1 MIEIMKAHRS
11 IRRFE
16 KEPIPSEVVEEVFA
30 AAQLAS
36 TSTHMQPY
44 SVIAITDPEKRKAFR
59 SLTGDQRWVEEAPAF
74 YIFVADLHRIEKITV
89 AAGEPFQGGYVE
101 SLLTAAVDTAL
112 FAQNVLLAF
121 ESKGYGGVY
130 IGGIRNNPE
139 QVATLLHLPK
149 QTFAIF
155 GMCVGKPAQDPEI
168 KPRLPLP
175 TVLFEERYYEPD
187 LDQIA
192 RYDETVSG
200 YYERRSK
207 GRDDRSYSQNMVA
220 KFSDELRPHM
230 WAFLKRQGL
239 LER

>member
-1 MIEIMKAHRS
+1 MIELMKAHRS
-11 IRRFE
+11 IRRFSE
-16 KEPIPSEVVEEVFA
+16 EPIPAETIEEVFS

-44 SVIAITDPEKRKAFR
+44 SVIAIEDPERRKAFR
-59 SLTGDQRWVEEAPAF
+59 SLTGDQRWVEEAPSF
-74 YIFVADLHRIEKITV
+74 FIFVADLHRIERITV
-89 AAGEPFQGGYVE
+89 ASGEPFQGGYVE
-101 SLLTAAVDTAL
+101 SLLTAAVDTAI

-139 QVATLLHLPK
+139 QVASLLGLPK

-155 GMCVGKPAQDPEI
+155 GMCVGRPAQDPET

-175 TVLFEERYYEPD
+175 TVLFTERYQEPD
-187 LDQIA
+187 LERIA
-192 RYDETVSG
+192 RYDATVSD
-200 YYERRSK
+200 YYQRRSK
-207 GRDDRSYSQNMVA
+207 GRDERSYSQNMVE